1 MQAIQVYY
9 ISLSGNTTSFL
20 KGLDHYFQ
28 QEYQKRLKYIN
39 VKDLVKD
46 GKSLAFDI
54 KEPYFAFLPSYL
66 EGGNGIDTGDTEIL
80 TTPLRQLIAYSKN
93 REYCLGIV
101 GSGNRNFNKQF
112 CLTAYQ
118 YARDFGFPVLDEF
131 ELKGTETDV
140 KRIAEKID
148 RWLVEVQV

>member
-1 MQAIQVYY
+1 MQTIQVYY
-9 ISLSGNTTSFL
+9 ISLSGNTICFL
-20 KGLDHYFQ
+20 KDLDHYFQ
-28 QEYQKRLKYIN
+28 QEYQKRLRYIN
-39 VKDLVKD
+39 VKDLIKD
-46 GKSLAFDI
+46 KKSIAFEI
-54 KEPYFAFLPSYL
+54 KKHYFAFLPSYL

-118 YARDFGFPVLDEF
+118 YAKEFGFPVLDEF
-131 ELKGTETDV
+131 ELKGTETDI

-148 RWLVEVQV
+148 RRLTEVSV